1 MQQGAAGAQPE
12 APQARSQVRL
22 GAAGAQPAAPQ
33 GRTRGAAG
41 VQPAQ
46 RVPQGALSDKL
57 RRTSETNK
65 KTGSLPYQEKTLL
78 SLIRLRS
85 ISPDAK
91 ACAEKQYFSKHTRA
105 LKILRGLTP
114 ALISIRA
121 VGAGRWIR
129 HPALIIE
136 F

>member
-1 MQQGAAGAQPE
+1 MLAGCPGAAWAQPAQQVRSRVRPGCTGAAGCSRVQQGAAGAQPE
-12 APQARSQVRL
+12 APQARSQVQL

-65 KTGSLPYQEKTLL
+65 KNGPFRIKRKL
-78 SLIRLRS
+78 
-85 ISPDAK
+85 
-91 ACAEKQYFSKHTRA
+91 FS
-105 LKILRGLTP
+105 
-114 ALISIRA
+114 
-121 VGAGRWIR
+121 V
-129 HPALIIE
+129 
-136 F
+136 